1 MSIHTELE
9 RNQVANG
16 SIPSFLLTNSMI
28 LGKLVTQR
36 RISLWNMYL
45 LYTRFSRSITSTF
58 VHLFKNEN
66 TATFQFLGEKIGI
79 SPWFHPSL
87 ALQSAAGS
95 FASLSGRPVSFTG
108 GEIHG
113 FWYCGV
119 DKKESRSMKRQDMGK

>member
-79 SPWFHPSL
+79 SP
-87 ALQSAAGS
+87 GS
-95 FASLSGRPVSFTG
+95 ILPWPYREQRDLLCLYLG
-108 GEIHG
+108 G
-113 FWYCGV
+113 
-119 DKKESRSMKRQDMGK
+119 Q